1 MTEANTNASLR
12 VGSRIGKYRL
22 QKKMG
27 SGGFATVYAA
37 MDTLLGIRVALKL
50 PSSDLVSDQLIDEFR
65 HEARLTMALE
75 HPNILPIRDAAFIDG
90 RFVIISPLGTRTLED
105 RLQKRIAFENAFE
118 ILSQLLDAVAYAHS
132 QGVIHC
138 DIKPDNILLF
148 DDNQIRL
155 ADFGIAK
162 AVQKTIS
169 SSGTGTV
176 GYMAPEQAMGKPSTR
191 SDVFSIGLLAYRMF
205 SGKWPEYPFEWPFPG
220 AANLRRRAHG
230 DLIGVIQKS
239 VAFNP
244 KQRFRDAGVMQ
255 KAWENTR
262 LKAIRF
268 SRRR

>member
-1 MTEANTNASLR
+1 
-12 VGSRIGKYRL
+12 
-22 QKKMG
+22 
-27 SGGFATVYAA
+27 

-50 PSSDLVSDQLIDEFR
+50 PLTDLVSDQLIDEFR
-65 HEARLTMALE
+65 REARLTMALD
-75 HPNILPIRDAAFIDG
+75 HPNILPIRDATFIDG
-90 RFVIISPLGTRTLED
+90 RFVIISPLGIRTLEE
-105 RLQKRIAFENAFE
+105 RLQKRIGFENAFE
-118 ILSQLLDAVAYAHS
+118 MLSQLIDAVAYAHGA
-132 QGVIHC
+132 GVIHC
-138 DIKPDNILLF
+138 DIKPENILLF

-205 SGKWPEYPFEWPFPG
+205 AGHWPEYPFQWPFPG

-230 DLIGVIQKS
+230 ELIGVIQKS

-244 KQRFRDAGVMQ
+244 KQRFCDAIAMQ
-255 KAWENTR
+255 KAWEKTR
-262 LKAIRF
+262 IKAIRYA
-268 SRRR
+268 RRR